1 MKTKFDVLL
10 VGIKQKMKNA
20 ELELAQIETLIQN
33 TQEEIASFT
42 HAIAEIEFPSSGSS
56 LAFREIYAGKRA
68 YLQKIEDS
76 TSTLSSLKAQKS
88 QKQQEYQLYQ
98 LEFEKIKYLQKKEID
113 SLIAKIKQKEQ
124 NQLDEIAVMLFCQ
137 DRKGVSE

>member
-10 VGIKQKMKNA
+10 VGIKQKMQNA
-20 ELELAQIETLIQN
+20 ELELSNINAQIQN
-33 TQEEIASFT
+33 TQEEIVSFT
-42 HAIAEIEFPSSGSS
+42 QAIADIELPSSGSP
-56 LAFREIYAGKRA
+56 LAFREIYESKRA

-76 TSTLSSLKAQKS
+76 TSYLSSLKAQKG

-113 SLIAKIKQKEQ
+113 ALLAKIKQKEQ

-137 DRKGVSE
+137 DKKE